1 MGGMCPSGG
10 ANCCPLSRQ
19 WYVVVNL
26 KEWAREQGVHPVT
39 AYRWFREGKLPV
51 PARRAGRLILVDPDP
66 KPVPVSGMV
75 AAYCRVSSA
84 EQKDDLERQI
94 GRVVAEATGRG
105 LAVGRVVSEVG
116 SGMNGH
122 RPKLTELLSDPA
134 VTVIVVENR
143 ERLTRFGF
151 EHLAASMSAPVSVA
165 SSIGRAPGAFPP
177 GTTGTPSQDAHP
189 APAPTPSSSPPHT
202 IAYSKGNS

>member
-1 MGGMCPSGG
+1 
-10 ANCCPLSRQ
+10 
-19 WYVVVNL
+19 VVVNL

-66 KPVPVSGMV
+66 KPVPVGGMV

-84 EQKDDLERQI
+84 DQKDDLERQI

-105 LAVGRVVSEVG
+105 LAVGKVVSEVG
-116 SGMNGH
+116 SGMNGD
-122 RPKLTELLSDPA
+122 RRKLTELLSDPA
-134 VTVIVVENR
+134 VTVIVVEHR

-151 EHLAASMSAPVSVA
+151 EHLAASMSAC
-165 SSIGRAPGAFPP
+165 GRRIVVLDA
-177 GTTGTPSQDAHP
+177 TETGEL
-189 APAPTPSSSPPHT
+189 
-202 IAYSKGNS
+202 G